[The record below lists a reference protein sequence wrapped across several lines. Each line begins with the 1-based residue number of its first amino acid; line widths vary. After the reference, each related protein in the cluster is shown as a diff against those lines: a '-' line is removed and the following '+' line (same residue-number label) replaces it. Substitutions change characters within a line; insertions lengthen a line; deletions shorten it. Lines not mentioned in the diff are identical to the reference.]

1 MEETW
6 NNHQSTSS
14 LDNYFSCLETENYK
28 IQSQDHHPAVRHGVG
43 NIMLWAFIALRG
55 RWMGPDTLRSWS
67 RTSFPQPEHI
77 WHHEPKHSQGNK
89 SSGSRSNTLA
99 RPHHDLNLQTLIL
112 KHICGGSRTMEL
124 LKLRNIQGLER
135 ICKRSDPK
143 SSLRFY
149 SNPFTNNK
157 KGLISEL
164 DSSTKSRFAW
174 GSKTYFT
181 PSNTNEFLAFIYCLF
196 LWT

>member
-1 MEETW
+1 
-6 NNHQSTSS
+6 
-14 LDNYFSCLETENYK
+14 
-28 IQSQDHHPAVRHGVG
+28 
-43 NIMLWAFIALRG
+43 
-55 RWMGPDTLRSWS
+55 
-67 RTSFPQPEHI
+67 
-77 WHHEPKHSQGNK
+77 
-89 SSGSRSNTLA
+89 
-99 RPHHDLNLQTLIL
+99 
-112 KHICGGSRTMEL
+112 MEL